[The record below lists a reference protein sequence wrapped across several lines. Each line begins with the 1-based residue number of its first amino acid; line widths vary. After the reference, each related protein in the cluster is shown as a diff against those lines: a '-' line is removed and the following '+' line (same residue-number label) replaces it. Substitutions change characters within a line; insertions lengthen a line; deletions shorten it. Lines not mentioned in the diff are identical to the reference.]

1 MYLMVS
7 LDKERIASQALSD
20 IAAKRPG
27 TGFAPGKAGKFI
39 GIRLAKNAGA
49 DTLVMGEDIE

>member
-1 MYLMVS
+1 MVS
-7 LDKERIASQALSD
+7 LDKDRVASQALSD